1 MTLEDLKL
9 YDGSM
14 PTEVM
19 DYIENNQQATP
30 RTDYIGWLEKDGDEV
45 IYRVW
50 ACRTTKTYGLQY
62 REVIRSILGNANLI
76 YRDMYFTPMGG
87 YKVVFDMSTHYRSA
101 SWGYSYIVFSDDEFE
116 TWWTQ
121 ENLGVYVYVLNWEM
135 LKDTKFKYSG
145 YQGKRD
151 LLEWMRTYVEYPE
164 VEYLGKL
171 GFPPSKKLLKK
182 ASKDK
187 AFCKYLAKA
196 NPYDNINAICY
207 AYDHHMDVK
216 DAGILLC
223 NKQEAGRIFRRNQY
237 LKQAKISSLKAWE
250 YIKKAKCNS
259 SSYCDYIEAC
269 VKLGLDMKDTK
280 NSYPEDFKRMH
291 DLRVNQ
297 WDAKKNKKKYTQFKK
312 AAVNYLKYEFKG
324 DKYSIIIPKQV
335 GDLRAEGDFLHHC
348 VGKMGYDSKMIKG
361 ETFIAFVRKNDDLK
375 TPFVTVEVSCK
386 TKKILQCYGKN
397 DSKPKREVTA
407 FVNSWSKEIK
417 QIA

>member
-1 MTLEDLKL
+1 MTLEELKV
-9 YDGSM
+9 YEGET
-14 PTEVM
+14 PKEVT
-19 DYIENNQQATP
+19 DYIENHPSGTAKM
-30 RTDYIGWLEKDGDEV
+30 YVAWLEKDGDDV

-50 ACRTTKTYGLQY
+50 SYRNTKTYGFQC
-62 REVIRSILGNANLI
+62 REVIRSILGNPNII
-76 YRDMYFTPMGG
+76 YRDMYFTTMGG
-87 YKVVFDMSTHYRSA
+87 YQVIFEESTYTKSSYGYTYYVFDS
-101 SWGYSYIVFSDDEFE
+101 SDFGVWYTTDKI
-116 TWWTQ
+116 
-121 ENLGVYVYVLNWEM
+121 GVYVSVINLDM
-135 LKDTKFKYSG
+135 LKDTKFKYCG
-145 YQGKRD
+145 YQGNGD
-151 LLEWMRTYVEYPE
+151 FLDWMRTYVEYPE
-164 VEYLGKL
+164 VEFLGKL

-187 AFCKYLAKA
+187 AFCKYLAKQ
-196 NPYDNINAICY
+196 NPNDNLNAICY
-207 AYDHHMDVK
+207 AYDHNMTVK

-223 NKQEAGRIFRRNQY
+223 AKQEAGKKFRGNQY
-237 LKQAKISSLKAWE
+237 LKKAKINSLKAWE
-250 YIKKAKCNS
+250 YIKKTKCNS

-269 VKLGLDMKDTK
+269 VNLGLNMKDTK

-312 AAVNYLKYEFKG
+312 AAVNYIKYEFKG
-324 DKYSIIIPKQV
+324 DKYSIVIPKQV
-335 GDLRAEGDFLHHC
+335 RDLRAEGDFLHHC